1 MIVALTVTLVASFV
15 LAAGGPGPGAL
26 GTPAGA
32 STATA
37 TTAAGPDKAARRPA
51 KWDTRIVALVTFVEK
66 HRKLRFDHPIPVEF
80 LDDAAFRKRVETDDS
95 KVTKADRRD
104 AKRYGEELRALGLIK
119 GQVDILGAS
128 SDLAGADTLGY
139 YDQDRKK
146 MVIRGQ
152 DLKATDV
159 RVTVVHEL
167 THALQDQHFDL
178 NKLSGKA
185 KTSGEDN
192 ALTALVEGD
201 ATRIENQYLDTLPKT
216 EQDAYYADLD
226 QEIAANTPGVAGTD
240 LAEVPPILG
249 LLDEVPYDLGTPF
262 VDVVAAEGGS
272 KAIDAAFRHPPTSDQ
287 QIIDPAAYFAHR
299 DPQRVPPPTL
309 DAGDTRVGKADDFG
323 AFSLFVLLSARLS
336 FADALERGRGVGWRQ
351 LADPEPRRHDVRAH
365 RVPGPGRRAH
375 AVPGRAAARV
385 GGGRSGERRD
395 GRGPRRRH
403 PADGVRQR
411 DGDRTAVRRHLLERE
426 PPGHP
431 ERADPPGHHCQIPA
445 RARHLPGRQGRQRH
459 PDRPPHHQA
468 GAHRR
473 RGVVGLEADRRVHGG
488 LQARMN
494 AVPSRRR

>member
-15 LAAGGPGPGAL
+15 LTAGGPGPGAL

-287 QIIDPAAYFAHR
+287 QIIDPAAYFAR
-299 DPQRVPPPTL
+299 PRPAARPPPTL

-365 RVPGPGRRAH
+365 RVPGPGRRATRYL
-375 AVPGRAAARV
+375 AEQLRAWAAAGPASAATVEGRV
-385 GGGRSGERRD
+385 GDTLLTACDNGTGTAPPFDAISLNVSLLATRSE
-395 GRGPRRRH
+395 
-403 PADGVRQR
+403 
-411 DGDRTAVRRHLLERE
+411 L
-426 PPGHP
+426 
-431 ERADPPGHHCQIPA
+431 I
-445 RARHLPGRQGRQRH
+445 RQGITAKY
-459 PDRPPHHQA
+459 PPVPATCLADKVVNDTQIVPLITKQELTA
-468 GAHRR
+468 AEESLVSKQIAEFTAACK
-473 RGVVGLEADRRVHGG
+473 RG
-488 LQARMN
+488 
-494 AVPSRRR
+494 